1 MSKIT
6 EAFKGKKAFI
16 PFITGGDPDIDTTEK
31 LIIAMAQAGADL
43 IEIGIPFSDP
53 VAEGTVIQEA
63 NQRALE
69 AGCTPCAF

>member
-6 EAFKGKKAFI
+6 EAFKSKKAFI

-31 LIIAMAQAGADL
+31 LIIAMAQARADL
-43 IEIGIPFSDP
+43 IEIGIPFPDP

-63 NQRALE
+63 NQRAQMLIIQ
-69 AGCTPCAF
+69 PV